1 MFEITVFKVDT
12 ITMKDGSK
20 IYRLWF
26 ALDTGIAWL
35 YSKQEYSKGQNARL
49 ELFPMNKA
57 MQYQCRERTK
67 DDIFLNRLSL

>member
-20 IYRLWF
+20 LYRLWF

-49 ELFPMNKA
+49 ELFPMNTQDVKTN
-57 MQYQCRERTK
+57 M
-67 DDIFLNRLSL
+67 RLGVRAI